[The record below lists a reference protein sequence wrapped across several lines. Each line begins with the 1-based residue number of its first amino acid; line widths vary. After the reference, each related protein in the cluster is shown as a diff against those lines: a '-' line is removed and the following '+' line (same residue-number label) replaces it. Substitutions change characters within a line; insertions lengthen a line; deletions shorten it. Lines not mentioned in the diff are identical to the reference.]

1 MRGAP
6 ILVLDEPTSNLDA
19 DAEEAFRAAL
29 ERIRHDTDMTI
40 IVVGH
45 RLSTVAIA
53 DQIVIM
59 EAGRISDT
67 GSHTEL
73 LARGGW
79 YASAFAK
86 QQGPV
91 DIGAGSDPAEDAN
104 WNNTDIGRAG

>member
-1 MRGAP
+1 
-6 ILVLDEPTSNLDA
+6 
-19 DAEEAFRAAL
+19 
-29 ERIRHDTDMTI
+29 MTI

-59 EAGRISDT
+59 EAGCVSDT
-67 GSHTEL
+67 GSHAEL

-91 DIGAGSDPAEDAN
+91 DMNAASDPGEDVK
-104 WNNTDIGRAG
+104 